1 MMPRFD
7 IGGGRL
13 FELIPIQK
21 LVIIAIGSLNLLL
34 LNTWGKL
41 LMQIP
46 RTEIKRT
53 SILKLFLKDKD
64 DLVDY

>member
-1 MMPRFD
+1 MMPCFD
-7 IGGGRL
+7 IVGGRL
-13 FELIPIQK
+13 FELIPIRK
-21 LVIIAIGSLNLLL
+21 LVIIAIGSLNLLP

-46 RTEIKRT
+46 RTEIKWT

-64 DLVDY
+64 DLAEY